1 MIPKWVVL
9 QSWKKLQVIEKKT
22 EKNPFSLIV
31 QIRFSKWCAE
41 VFFKYMGLETLKGFR
56 VLENCSLQQ
65 NY

>member
-1 MIPKWVVL
+1 MSGFAVVKKAP
-9 QSWKKLQVIEKKT
+9 SDWKKKP
-22 EKNPFSLIV
+22 EKNPFSLFV